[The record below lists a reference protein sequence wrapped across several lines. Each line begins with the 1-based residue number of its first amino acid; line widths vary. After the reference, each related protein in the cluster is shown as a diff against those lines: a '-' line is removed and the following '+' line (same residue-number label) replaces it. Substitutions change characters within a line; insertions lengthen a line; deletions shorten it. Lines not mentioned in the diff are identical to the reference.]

1 MNIGNGTAR
10 PFKWILAAGLACVAI
25 PALAQLTTVP
35 MKGVGNEWVKDLNLK
50 GRMDWEW
57 LETYPEQVYFATRHD
72 SGRNGDIVTMW
83 TRVEYKHAQSPSSHK
98 SAASR
103 DDWDCK
109 QRKRSTRAVFFYQ
122 WNNLEDDDPE
132 HSTNLLRT
140 WEPIVKNTIGETLLL
155 FACSI
160 PPMRQEV
167 IVPKPANDPQD
178 PRS

>member
-1 MNIGNGTAR
+1 MNSCNGSAR
-10 PFKWILAAGLACVAI
+10 PFGWLLAGVLCIAA

-72 SGRNGDIVTMW
+72 SERNGDIVTMW
-83 TRVEYKHAQSPSSHK
+83 TRVEYKHAQSPASHK

-122 WNNLEDDDPE
+122 WNNLEDEDPE

-140 WEPIVKNTIGETLLL
+140 WEPIAKDTIGETLLL

-160 PPMRQEV
+160 PPMQQVV
-167 IVPKPANDPQD
+167 IPGQKPAD
-178 PRS
+178 

>member
-1 MNIGNGTAR
+1 MNIGNGSAR
-10 PFKWILAAGLACVAI
+10 PSGWLFAGVFCIAA

-72 SGRNGDIVTMW
+72 SERNGDIVTMW
-83 TRVEYKHAQSPSSHK
+83 TRVEYKHAQSPASHK

-122 WNNLEDDDPE
+122 WNNLEDEDPE

-140 WEPIVKNTIGETLLL
+140 WEPIAKDTIGETLLL

-160 PPMRQEV
+160 PPMQQVV
-167 IVPKPANDPQD
+167 IPGQKPAD
-178 PRS
+178 

>member
-10 PFKWILAAGLACVAI
+10 LFKWVLTAGLLCAAA

-35 MKGVGNEWVKDLNLK
+35 MKGVGNEWVKDLNLR

-72 SGRNGDIVTMW
+72 SERNGDIVTMW

-122 WNNLEDDDPE
+122 WNNLEDEDPE

-140 WEPIVKNTIGETLLL
+140 WEPIAKDTIGETLLL

-160 PPMRQEV
+160 PPMQQEV
-167 IVPKPANDPQD
+167 IVPKPGQKP
-178 PRS
+178 